1 MQGLPWP
8 YYRLC
13 QEANQLPPDKINYLI
28 VPSRLADASSAFIG
42 ISTGISSRTP
52 SGGMAAV
59 MAGFAFGQEHSY

>member
-1 MQGLPWP
+1 VIDFSRRQMAGNNT
-8 YYRLC
+8 
-13 QEANQLPPDKINYLI
+13 ESYLI

-42 ISTGISSRTP
+42 ISTGISSCTP